1 MSKPAVVVLV
11 FGGDREPPTYTY
23 NITIDDWML
32 DPLRATNEQGGLVK
46 LIADGLV
53 GECREDSEDDPQW
66 ASEAAYGRLV
76 DIENY
81 GLLDVIVTDGDRIWG
96 FGGGDNWDISKVL
109 AGALAKAF
117 PWADGEYYGD
127 NHVRRDEVLRAYEEV
142 LSATG
147 GAHDQ
152 DPS

>member
-1 MSKPAVVVLV
+1 MSKPAVVVLM

-23 NITIDDWML
+23 NITIDEWML
-32 DPLRATNEQGGLVK
+32 DPLRATNEQGELVK
-46 LIADGLV
+46 LIADGLAE
-53 GECREDSEDDPQW
+53 ECRANSKDDPQW
-66 ASEAAYGRLV
+66 ADEAAYARLV

-81 GLLDVIVTDGDRIWG
+81 GLLYVIVTDGDRIRG
-96 FGGGDNWDISKVL
+96 FGGGENWHISDVL

-117 PWADGEYYGD
+117 PWADGEYWED
-127 NHVRRDEVLRAYEEV
+127 NHMRRDEVLRAYEEV